1 MRQYIERIFEH
12 RTLSEEEAYN
22 VMTQMMGGAMSD
34 EQVSAVLSILRYRG
48 ETVEEMT
55 GFARAMKD
63 QSIKI
68 EHNKTPL
75 IDTCGTGGDNTNT
88 FNISTAVAIL
98 LSGAGI
104 SVAKHGNRSVSSKT
118 GSADVLE
125 ALGVPVQ
132 ASKEEAEQMLE
143 DLNLCFMFA
152 PVYHSSMK
160 HVAKARKS
168 LGVKTIFNLLGP
180 LTNPAGTKQQLIGVY
195 DQSVAKK
202 MAQTAKNL
210 GVERALFVTGVD
222 GLDELTIT
230 GESIITELRN
240 GTISSYTITPESV
253 GLTRGELS
261 HIQVET
267 KEESAK
273 VIYDCLRG
281 LGNESARNIILLN
294 AGAAFYTAGITDTI
308 KEGVHKARTA
318 LNRGYGYTQLTRL
331 NEQPRRSAMA

>member
-12 RTLSEEEAYN
+12 RTLSEEEAYD
-22 VMTQMMGGAMSD
+22 VMTMMMTGEMSD

-55 GFARAMKD
+55 GFARAMRDK
-63 QSIKI
+63 SIKI
-68 EHNKTPL
+68 EHSKHPL
-75 IDTCGTGGDNTNT
+75 IDTCGTGGDGTNT

-98 LSGAGI
+98 LSGAGVP
-104 SVAKHGNRSVSSKT
+104 VAKHGNRSVSSKT

-132 ASKEEAEQMLE
+132 STKEEAEGML
-143 DLNLCFMFA
+143 DALNLCFMFA

-195 DQSVAKK
+195 DQRVARQ
-202 MAQTAKNL
+202 MALTAKNL
-210 GVERALFVTGVD
+210 GVEKALFVTGSD

-230 GESIITELRN
+230 GESMITELN
-240 GTISSYTITPESV
+240 EGKITTYTITPEDAGVRS
-253 GLTRGELS
+253 GCLS
-261 HIQVET
+261 DIQVST
-267 KEESAK
+267 KEDSAK
-273 VIYDCLRG
+273 IIYDVLRG
-281 LGNESARNIILLN
+281 LGNESARNIVLLN
-294 AGAAFYTAGITDTI
+294 AGAALYTAGIAETIREGTDQ
-308 KEGVHKARTA
+308 ARTY
-318 LNRGYGYTQLTRL
+318 LNRGNGFTQLTRL
-331 NEQPRRSAMA
+331 NEPKRSAMA